1 MGCQDTIK
9 ILTHFVSGSLSTR
22 TFINNTPCLTCF
34 CSATSPTVEDRVWNI
49 SFQMDVIDF
58 NIPLI
63 ILKLSVLI
71 THTFWYF
78 LPLAILS
85 NKSDKCNRLWHP
97 QIRCSAYTVGR
108 TIFSVVGSGMGQS
121 YALRSPVTLSCC
133 PQKEKSFICLVAVGH
148 SSLLHSNT
156 TRILNLLFKW
166 QLPSAMSKLYSIY
179 LSPMQYISSGLCQ
192 PLALIVSIWL
202 LIFYYK

>member
-121 YALRSPVTLSCC
+121 YALGALSLCPAAHRRRSLSYAWL
-133 PQKEKSFICLVAVGH
+133 QWD
-148 SSLLHSNT
+148 
-156 TRILNLLFKW
+156 IL
-166 QLPSAMSKLYSIY
+166 PYSIATPPESLTY
-179 LSPMQYISSGLCQ
+179 CSNDSFLLPWASSTPSTSVLCNTFPPGFASP
-192 PLALIVSIWL
+192 
-202 LIFYYK
+202 